1 MQMKKL
7 LYSFTAIT
15 CNTLLIWKYTG
26 EYSLKNLIL
35 SLVITAVLGGIAL
48 FWILGGKLWKQY
60 APPMPALPDANG
72 RISTKTGLLIIFGI
86 ILSVAVYRVIEPGN
100 DCHYLLLLA
109 RYVFSGEYS
118 IVTRLPSPFHFSA

>member
-15 CNTLLIWKYTG
+15 CNILLIWKYTG

-72 RISTKTGLLIIFGI
+72 RIPTKTGLLIIFGI
-86 ILSVAVYRVIEPGN
+86 ILSAGVTVW
-100 DCHYLLLLA
+100 LLNNIFILIGGAL
-109 RYVFSGEYS
+109 GQ
-118 IVTRLPSPFHFSA
+118 

>member
-1 MQMKKL
+1 MKKL

-15 CNTLLIWKYTG
+15 CHTLLIWKYTG

-72 RISTKTGLLIIFGI
+72 RIPTKTGLLIIFGI
-86 ILSVAVYRVIEPGN
+86 ILSAGITVW
-100 DCHYLLLLA
+100 LLNNIFIL
-109 RYVFSGEYS
+109 
-118 IVTRLPSPFHFSA
+118 IVRALGQ

>member
-1 MQMKKL
+1 MKKL

-72 RISTKTGLLIIFGI
+72 RITTKTGLLIIFGI
-86 ILSVAVYRVIEPGN
+86 I
-100 DCHYLLLLA
+100 
-109 RYVFSGEYS
+109 
-118 IVTRLPSPFHFSA
+118 FSAGVTVWLLNNIFILIVGALGQ

>member
-1 MQMKKL
+1 MKKL

-48 FWILGGKLWKQY
+48 FWIVGGKLWKQY

-72 RISTKTGLLIIFGI
+72 RIPTKTGLLIIFGI
-86 ILSVAVYRVIEPGN
+86 ILSAGVTVW
-100 DCHYLLLLA
+100 LLNNIFIL
-109 RYVFSGEYS
+109 
-118 IVTRLPSPFHFSA
+118 IVGALGQ

>member
-1 MQMKKL
+1 MRKL

-35 SLVITAVLGGIAL
+35 SLVLTAVLSGIAL

-60 APPMPALPDANG
+60 APSIPVPPDANG
-72 RISTKTGLLIIFGI
+72 RIPTKTGLLIIFSI
-86 ILSVAVYRVIEPGN
+86 ILSAGVTVW
-100 DCHYLLLLA
+100 LLNNIFIL
-109 RYVFSGEYS
+109 
-118 IVTRLPSPFHFSA
+118 IVGALGQ

>member
-1 MQMKKL
+1 MKKL

-15 CNTLLIWKYTG
+15 CHTLLIWKYTG

-60 APPMPALPDANG
+60 APPMFALPDAKRPHPHENG
-72 RISTKTGLLIIFGI
+72 IVDHLRHHIFGRRTVWLLNNI
-86 ILSVAVYRVIEPGN
+86 FILVGGVLEQ
-100 DCHYLLLLA
+100 
-109 RYVFSGEYS
+109 
-118 IVTRLPSPFHFSA
+118 

>member
-1 MQMKKL
+1 MRKL

-48 FWILGGKLWKQY
+48 FGILGGKLWKQY
-60 APPMPALPDANG
+60 APPMPALPYANG
-72 RISTKTGLLIIFGI
+72 RLPTKTGLLIIFGI
-86 ILSVAVYRVIEPGN
+86 ILSAGITVW
-100 DCHYLLLLA
+100 LLNNIFIL
-109 RYVFSGEYS
+109 
-118 IVTRLPSPFHFSA
+118 IVGALGQ

>member
-86 ILSVAVYRVIEPGN
+86 ILSAGVTVW
-100 DCHYLLLLA
+100 LLNNIFILIRGVL
-109 RYVFSGEYS
+109 GQ
-118 IVTRLPSPFHFSA
+118 

>member
-1 MQMKKL
+1 MKKL

-48 FWILGGKLWKQY
+48 FWIVGGKLWKQC
-60 APPMPALPDANG
+60 APSMPALPDANG
-72 RISTKTGLLIIFGI
+72 RIPTKTGLLIIFGI
-86 ILSVAVYRVIEPGN
+86 ILSAGITVW
-100 DCHYLLLLA
+100 LLNNIFILVGGVL
-109 RYVFSGEYS
+109 EQ
-118 IVTRLPSPFHFSA
+118 

>member
-1 MQMKKL
+1 MRKL

-15 CNTLLIWKYTG
+15 CHTLLIWKYTG

-48 FWILGGKLWKQY
+48 FWIVGGKLWKQY

-86 ILSVAVYRVIEPGN
+86 ILSAGVTVW
-100 DCHYLLLLA
+100 LLNNIFILIRGVL
-109 RYVFSGEYS
+109 GQ
-118 IVTRLPSPFHFSA
+118 

>member
-1 MQMKKL
+1 MKKL
-7 LYSFTAIT
+7 LYSLTAIT

-86 ILSVAVYRVIEPGN
+86 ILSAGVTVW
-100 DCHYLLLLA
+100 LLNNIFILIRGVL
-109 RYVFSGEYS
+109 GQ
-118 IVTRLPSPFHFSA
+118 

>member
-1 MQMKKL
+1 MRKL

-48 FWILGGKLWKQY
+48 FWIVGGKLWKQY
-60 APPMPALPDANG
+60 APPMPELPDANS
-72 RISTKTGLLIIFGI
+72 RIPTKTGLLIIFGI
-86 ILSVAVYRVIEPGN
+86 ILSAGITVW
-100 DCHYLLLLA
+100 LLNNIFILIGGVL
-109 RYVFSGEYS
+109 EQ
-118 IVTRLPSPFHFSA
+118 

>member
-1 MQMKKL
+1 MKKL
-7 LYSFTAIT
+7 LYSFTAII

-48 FWILGGKLWKQY
+48 FWIVGGNLWKQY

-72 RISTKTGLLIIFGI
+72 RIPTKTGLLIIFGI
-86 ILSVAVYRVIEPGN
+86 I
-100 DCHYLLLLA
+100 
-109 RYVFSGEYS
+109 
-118 IVTRLPSPFHFSA
+118 FSAGVTVWLLNNIFILIGGVLGQ

>member
-1 MQMKKL
+1 MRKL
-7 LYSFTAIT
+7 LYSFTAVA
-15 CNTLLIWKYTG
+15 CNTLLLWTYTG

-60 APPMPALPDANG
+60 TPPMPALPDANS

-86 ILSVAVYRVIEPGN
+86 I
-100 DCHYLLLLA
+100 
-109 RYVFSGEYS
+109 
-118 IVTRLPSPFHFSA
+118 FSAGVTVWLLNNIFILIVGALGQ

>member
-1 MQMKKL
+1 MRKL
-7 LYSFTAIT
+7 LYSFTAFT
-15 CNTLLIWKYTG
+15 CNTLLIWTYTG

-72 RISTKTGLLIIFGI
+72 RIPTKTGLLIIFGI
-86 ILSVAVYRVIEPGN
+86 I
-100 DCHYLLLLA
+100 
-109 RYVFSGEYS
+109 
-118 IVTRLPSPFHFSA
+118 FSAGVTVWLLNNIFILIVGALGQ